1 MDANGVLQQPTYILH
16 VQSIALYTNNSRAL
30 KSLAAIQWLFGTTKG
45 HTSRPWEYFRGI
57 QVWQENNPSAGVL
70 RVRHGKLQISRW
82 LTYYFHG
89 HIWSSHPACHRL
101 HDVIAARVG
110 YAMAT
115 NVILVEAC
123 HDLQLYPWTQPQC
136 DNVQYC
142 SRIRAAI
149 NIG

>member
-30 KSLAAIQWLFGTTKG
+30 KLLAAIQWLFGTTKG
-45 HTSRPWEYFRGI
+45 HTSRPWEYLRGI

-89 HIWSSHPACHRL
+89 HIRSSHPACHRL

-110 YAMAT
+110 YAMSSWLRHVMISSFILEHNH
-115 NVILVEAC
+115 NVTMYSIVHEFE
-123 HDLQLYPWTQPQC
+123 QQ
-136 DNVQYC
+136 
-142 SRIRAAI
+142 
-149 NIG
+149 